1 MKHKRVSNRRMKQI
15 LGEIIYE
22 DMHSGSQNRDDD
34 QTLVEK
40 KQQSAR
46 DNTPDLNI
54 DSENK

>member
-15 LGEIIYE
+15 LGEIIY
-22 DMHSGSQNRDDD
+22 DDSSGQSPSRDSD

-40 KQQSAR
+40 KHQSTSE
-46 DNTPDLNI
+46 NPPNLNI